1 MHNYREVIYFDY
13 DSGELSVNGKP
24 MMQFSKEYWLPS
36 KDNESPEIETMGGDG
51 PDLSDTDA
59 LKYFREKLIKVSKIP
74 LSRFDMES
82 PPSWEMNAEG
92 MTRDEIKFGRFI
104 TRIRSVFQEIL
115 VKPLWIQMC
124 LDFPELKDYDAF
136 KAQVGIKFHKY
147 NIFEEMKEIEILQK
161 RLDFVTAMKD
171 GLVEQ
176 DANMNEIKY
185 FASEFLIQRFLG
197 LSPEDLRTNKKM
209 KTIEDEEK
217 LAASKAS
224 AEAIA

>member
-1 MHNYREVIYFDY
+1 
-13 DSGELSVNGKP
+13 
-24 MMQFSKEYWLPS
+24 
-36 KDNESPEIETMGGDG
+36 
-51 PDLSDTDA
+51 
-59 LKYFREKLIKVSKIP
+59 
-74 LSRFDMES
+74 
-82 PPSWEMNAEG
+82 

-115 VKPLWIQMC
+115 VKPMWIQMC
-124 LDFPELKDYDAF
+124 LDFPELKDDDAF
-136 KAQVGIKFHKY
+136 KAQIGIKFNKY

-197 LSPEDLRTNKKM
+197 LSPEDLRVNRKLKKQ
-209 KTIEDEEK
+209 ED
-217 LAASKAS
+217 ADKAEQ
-224 AEAIA
+224 AKANAPTF